1 MQHRQNIFFCALLIH
16 LSFLFSGCVS
26 TGGEGDENKIAAD
39 SGLIRDNLQT
49 DSFTV
54 ASWSRITPPVNSLR
68 VYIEGDG
75 FAWKSRTQPSNNPTP
90 HNPVALKLAA
100 SDKNANVLYL
110 ARPCQYLPSPLP
122 PPCQVNWWTN
132 DRFAPAVIDAMND
145 ALEQVVQRYPG
156 VKLDLVGYSG
166 GGNIAAL
173 LAERRSDVRTLRTV
187 AGNLDVAFVN
197 SQHKVSVMPNA
208 LSAIDRASTLRLL
221 PQTHFS
227 GDEDKTVPPAVAARF
242 QQAVGGSCVRVESVA
257 GMAHGSDWAS
267 VWPRLLAMGVPE
279 CGVNH

>member
-26 TGGEGDENKIAAD
+26 TGGEGSENKIAAD

-49 DSFTV
+49 ELFTV

-100 SDKNANVLYL
+100 SDKNTNVLYL

-122 PPCQVNWWTN
+122 SPCQVNWWTN

-145 ALEQVVQRYPG
+145 ALDRVVQRYPG

-242 QQAVGGSCVRVESVA
+242 QQAVGGSCVRVEPVA
-257 GMAHGSDWAS
+257 GMAHGSDWAAA
-267 VWPRLLAMGVPE
+267 WPRLLAMGVPD